1 MGRTAYLEFM
11 RRVKKR
17 LLDPETKELL
27 QSIYS
32 LAVIFGVV
40 VGTGIFGYYGY
51 QKTAETYEQQ
61 YGTPKLQTFVYLTE
75 SGSRVIYPNPTHVS
89 GFLSVANFTV
99 FTCNIRG
106 RPIFLLSI
114 KAEFNGSF
122 YMDPP
127 FRGGTF
133 LRQSECQ
140 DFPSSLVSYANTQDS
155 VGDYTMNL
163 TILYFDG
170 AKRQSF
176 VLARQGLYRIYEE
189 APGVYSSEWW
199 TS

>member
-1 MGRTAYLEFM
+1 MGRNEYRELL
-11 RRVKKR
+11 RRIKRR

-27 QSIYS
+27 QSLTS
-32 LAVIFGVV
+32 LAVIFGII
-40 VGTGIFGYYGY
+40 VGTGVFGYYSY

-61 YGTPKLQTFVYLTE
+61 YGTPRLQTFVYLTE
-75 SGSRVIYPNPTHVS
+75 SGSRVIYPNPAHVS

-140 DFPSSLVSYANTQDS
+140 DFPSSLVSYASTQDS
-155 VGDYTMNL
+155 VGDYTMNI

-176 VLARQGLYRIYEE
+176 ALARQGLYRIYEE

-199 TS
+199 AS